1 MSGTKCSNFVN
12 YFVQDH
18 NLNVGTQGRQ
28 SRHHAY
34 PGHHL
39 NQTKSMQK
47 IPSTILEPIMSSGCA
62 TKYNVKI

>member
-1 MSGTKCSNFVN
+1 MFKFRELFCSRS
-12 YFVQDH
+12 Y
-18 NLNVGTQGRQ
+18 LNVGTQGRQ

-47 IPSTILEPIMSSGCA
+47 IPSTILEPIISSGCA